1 MSYKVMI
8 IAGEASGDLHAS
20 GLVRAMLR
28 REPGL
33 EVFGIGGDR
42 MRELGVRL
50 LHHISEM
57 SVLGFV
63 DVLKHIRFFKRV
75 YHKLVAAMDEERPN
89 LLILIDYPGLNL
101 KLATAARARGI
112 NVLYY
117 IAPQVW
123 AWGAGRI
130 KHMAQCVDKMAVI
143 LPFEEQLYRSAGID
157 ATFVGHPLLEVVR
170 NSLEKEAFQKQHALE
185 VDQKTIG
192 LLPGSR
198 HLEVKRLLPE
208 MLRVVE
214 QLRAD
219 FPGIQAII
227 GQADT
232 VEESVYRH
240 ICSEFPE
247 AKLVTKNTY
256 NIMKFSDALIVAS
269 GTATLESALFATP
282 MIIVYKVD
290 AISYLIGRQLVKID
304 SIGLVNVIA
313 GKKIVP
319 EFIQGEL
326 RASGMAPVMKM
337 LLSNRE
343 ARIRMMD
350 DLRKIREKLGEPGAS
365 DRTAAMAMEL
375 IRN

>member
-1 MSYKVMI
+1 MSNKVMI

-20 GLVRAMLR
+20 GLVAAMLQ

-33 EVFGIGGDR
+33 EIFGIGGDR

-50 LHHISEM
+50 FHHISEM

-63 DVLKHIRFFKRV
+63 DVLKHIRFFKHV
-75 YHKLVAAMDEERPN
+75 YRELVTAMDAEHPK

-101 KLATAARARGI
+101 KLAKAARTRGI
-112 NVLYY
+112 KVLYY

-130 KHMAQCVDKMAVI
+130 KQMAQCVDKLAVI
-143 LPFEEQLYRSAGID
+143 LPFEEQLYRPAEID
-157 ATFVGHPLLEVVR
+157 ARFVGHPLLEVVR
-170 NSLEKEAFQKQHALE
+170 ANLMKDEFLKKQGLNAE
-185 VDQKTIG
+185 EKTIG

-198 HLEVKRLLPE
+198 YLEVKRLLPE

-214 QLRAD
+214 LLRLK
-219 FPGIQAII
+219 FPGIQAVI
-227 GQADT
+227 GVADT
-232 VEESVYRH
+232 VEETVYQH
-240 ICSEFPE
+240 ICSEFPRT
-247 AKLVTKNTY
+247 KLVTKNTY

-290 AISYLIGRQLVKID
+290 PISYAIGKQLVKID

-319 EFIQGEL
+319 EFIQGKF
-326 RASGMAPVMKM
+326 RAPEMAPVLEA
-337 LLSNRE
+337 LLSNSD

-350 DLRKIREKLGEPGAS
+350 DLRHIRGKLGEPGAS
-365 DRTAAMAMEL
+365 SRTADMAMQL
-375 IRN
+375 ISS